1 MPNTLGPYD
10 PIDYAQTALSWL
22 RKTLGFGSRV
32 YRGYDRAPAEKGSVI
47 TLRRPQAYTATAMP
61 ATPTDLLPE
70 SVNVTLSEWWGVTIQ
85 LTDKELAYTK
95 ERIVDE
101 QIAPMAY
108 AVANKIDQLL
118 AALYK
123 DIPWSVAVTAPLA
136 VTDITAARKV
146 LSTNGVPLSDGRIS
160 LALSPTL
167 MKEALD
173 QTAFSQWQGA
183 GPTGEGT
190 QQSGIL
196 GGKFGMS
203 PFENQNQQAHT
214 SGVSADST
222 GALVGAH
229 AKGATTV
236 TFNGVTIGGTFK
248 AGDTF
253 IIAGNTQRYTLTAD
267 ATADGAGLVA
277 PVGITPPLVQAY
289 SGSDVIT
296 FQLDGA
302 GKEVSLAFHRDA
314 FALAMAVL
322 PDQIPGIDVFTATD
336 AQSQLSVRAR
346 RWAEGSTAKQF
357 IGLDAL
363 FGVKTLNSNMAV
375 RLFDQ

>member
-1 MPNTLGPYD
+1 MPNVLGNYD
-10 PIDYAQTALSWL
+10 PVDYAQEALRWL

-32 YRGYDRAPAEKGSVI
+32 YRGYDRAPAEMGSVI
-47 TLRRPQAYTATAMP
+47 ALRRPQAYVATSMP
-61 ATPTDLLPE
+61 STPTDLAPE
-70 SVNVTLSEWWGVTIQ
+70 SVNVTLDQWWGVTIQ

-95 ERIVDE
+95 ERIIDE

-123 DIPWSVAVTAPLA
+123 DIPWSQAVTATLA
-136 VTDITAARKV
+136 VADITAARKQ
-146 LSTNGVPLSDGRIS
+146 LSLNGAPLNDGRIS

-167 MKEALD
+167 MKEGLD
-173 QTAFSQWQGA
+173 LQAFSQWQGA

-190 QQSGIL
+190 QASGIL
-196 GGKFGMS
+196 GSKYGMM
-203 PFENQNQQAHT
+203 PFENQNAPTHT
-214 SGVSADST
+214 SGVSADAT

-229 AKGATTV
+229 AKGATSV
-236 TFNGVTIGGTFK
+236 TINGITIGGTVV

-253 IIAGNTQRYTLTAD
+253 VIAGSTQRYTFTAG
-267 ATADGAGLVA
+267 ATADGSGVITGAT
-277 PVGITPPLVQAY
+277 ITPPLVQAF
-289 SGSDVIT
+289 SGSDVVTI
-296 FQLDGA
+296 QLDGS

-322 PDQIPGIDVFTATD
+322 PDQIPGINVFTARD
-336 AQSQLSVRAR
+336 EQAQLSVRAR
-346 RWAEGSTAKQF
+346 RWAEGSNAKQF

-363 FGVKTLNSNMAV
+363 FGVKTLNSNLAV

>member
-1 MPNTLGPYD
+1 MPNVLGNYD
-10 PIDYAQTALSWL
+10 PVDYAQEALRWL

-32 YRGYDRAPAEKGSVI
+32 YRGYDRAPAEMGSVI
-47 TLRRPQAYTATAMP
+47 ALRRPQAYTATAMP
-61 ATPTDLLPE
+61 STPTDLAPE
-70 SVNVTLSEWWGVTIQ
+70 SVNVTLDQWWGVTIQ

-95 ERIVDE
+95 ERIIDE

-123 DIPWSVAVTAPLA
+123 DIPYSVAVTSPLA
-136 VTDITAARKV
+136 VADITAARRQ
-146 LSTNGVPLSDGRIS
+146 LSLNGVPLNDGRIS

-173 QTAFSQWQGA
+173 QQAFSQWQGA

-190 QQSGIL
+190 QQSGML
-196 GGKFGMS
+196 GAKFGMS
-203 PFENQNQQAHT
+203 PFENQNAATHT
-214 SGVSADST
+214 SGVSADFT
-222 GALVGAH
+222 GALSGAH

-236 TFNGVTIGGTFK
+236 TITGLTIGGTVK

-253 IIAGNTQRYTLTAD
+253 IIAGSTQRYAFTAD
-267 ATADGAGLVA
+267 ATADGSGVITGAA
-277 PVGITPPLVQAY
+277 ITPPLVQAFT
-289 SGSDVIT
+289 GGDVVTI
-296 FQLDGA
+296 QLDGA

-322 PDQIPGIDVFTATD
+322 PDQIPGINVFTARD
-336 AQSQLSVRAR
+336 EQAQLSVRAR
-346 RWAEGSTAKQF
+346 RWAEGSNAKQF

-363 FGVKTLNSNMAV
+363 FGVKTLNANMAV
-375 RLFDQ
+375 RLFD